1 MVLPFTM
8 IGKEARRKRFERRN
22 RFLFRSCQLGD
33 VYAYLMDIWSK
44 QFWAEKRILVNDRLW
59 NLHPQRDTE
68 NTGLEYTS
76 PRENEHGHLLT
87 LCRVRV
93 SRVLTVCKA
102 MGEYMDEGLM
112 RDFLASPRHTSPRGH
127 LCSAWWDSLPWTQQS
142 EHRHYAGDL
151 SPWALLLSS
160 SCTCLFGFPPRK
172 LQVWILQSADWLR
185 RGRWTLTWPV
195 ALL

>member
-1 MVLPFTM
+1 M
-8 IGKEARRKRFERRN
+8 
-22 RFLFRSCQLGD
+22 
-33 VYAYLMDIWSK
+33 
-44 QFWAEKRILVNDRLW
+44 VNDRLW

-68 NTGLEYTS
+68 NTRLEYTS

-172 LQVWILQSADWLR
+172 LQVWILQSAD
-185 RGRWTLTWPV
+185 
-195 ALL
+195 